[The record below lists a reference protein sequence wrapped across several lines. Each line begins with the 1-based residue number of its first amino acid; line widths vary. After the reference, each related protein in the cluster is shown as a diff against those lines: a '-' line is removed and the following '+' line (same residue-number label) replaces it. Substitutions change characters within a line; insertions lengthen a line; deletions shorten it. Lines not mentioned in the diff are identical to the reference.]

1 MRDIKDFIKEMAG
14 IIIIAFVLAM
24 VLRTFVI
31 EGRII
36 PSGSMLNT
44 IKLQDRVMVLKFVY
58 WFKEPTR
65 GDIMVF
71 KPPEGIGQKDD
82 LIKRLIALPG
92 ETIAVKDGAVFIN
105 NQQLDEPYLAQ
116 KPDYEFGPVTVPPNS
131 YFMMGDNRNSS
142 YDSHLWNTWLTRD
155 HIKGKAFVI
164 YWPIKHMQMLP
175 REVSFSANTPS
186 Q

>member
-1 MRDIKDFIKEMAG
+1 VKEIRNFIKEMAG

-36 PSGSMLNT
+36 PSGSMLDT

-65 GDIMVF
+65 GDIIVF

-92 ETIAVKDGAVFIN
+92 EKVAVKDGVVYIN
-105 NQQLDEPYLAQ
+105 DRPLKEPYLKE
-116 KPDYEFGPVTVPPNS
+116 KPNYEFGPVTVPTDS

-175 REVSFSANTPS
+175 REVSYSANS
-186 Q
+186 SGQ